1 LNWHLLIHFANIL
14 KQEIEKVKGVSRK
27 VEDRLQSE
35 LSQLKTDLE
44 KQSSIQTDLEKRL
57 SEKEMELDEAV
68 TSSKEAIA
76 KANEIEKLSQ
86 DKLTDINKQLDFALS
101 AKLELEAK
109 VESTSDEMRSLLE
122 RCLGAESE
130 LDRSRS
136 SLIELRRKLDDSQA
150 ALHELGRENQSIQVD
165 LAKQSGRKWADD
177 NEVNNCYACQSAFS
191 ITNRKHHCRNCG
203 QIFCADCS
211 GKQAMMPNY
220 KKPQRVCE
228 PCFGELQQGK

>member
-1 LNWHLLIHFANIL
+1 L
-14 KQEIEKVKGVSRK
+14 KKA
-27 VEDRLQSE
+27 E
-35 LSQLKTDLE
+35 LA
-44 KQSSIQTDLEKRL
+44 KQSSIQTNLENRL
-57 SEKEMELDEAV
+57 SEKESELDQAITSNKEAV
-68 TSSKEAIA
+68 AEAY
-76 KANEIEKLSQ
+76 EREKVSQ
-86 DKLTDINKQLDFALS
+86 DKLSDINKQLDYALS

-165 LAKQSGRKWADD
+165 LAKQQGRKWADD
-177 NEVNNCYACQSAFS
+177 NEVNSCYACQSAFS

-211 GKQAMMPNY
+211 NKQATMPNY

>member
-1 LNWHLLIHFANIL
+1 M
-14 KQEIEKVKGVSRK
+14 G
-27 VEDRLQSE
+27 
-35 LSQLKTDLE
+35 
-44 KQSSIQTDLEKRL
+44 
-57 SEKEMELDEAV
+57 EKEMELDEAV

-76 KANEIEKLSQ
+76 KGNEIEKLSQ

-122 RCLGAESE
+122 RCLGAEGE

-177 NEVNNCYACQSAFS
+177 NEVTNCYACQSAFS

-203 QIFCADCS
+203 QIFCTDCS
-211 GKQAMMPNY
+211 GKQATMPNY